1 MMGMRNLIYHGGE
14 DMADARFPLEDYF
27 GFDVRP
33 YSALVRFEA
42 GDIILSEGEAND
54 ALFFLEKGRVK
65 VSATQPNGKV
75 LIVSFIDAPAFL
87 GELEFLGAREL
98 TNGVTAVLPCACWRI
113 DGTRCR
119 ERILNDATFLRKLC
133 VMQGRRFV
141 QNAEKSAQSQSYPL
155 KARLAQFIL
164 QTAPDGVYREKHT
177 EAAAYLGVTYRHY
190 LYVLADMVDRGI
202 LEKTPQ
208 GYHIRDREDLR
219 SLSGMEM
226 L

>member
-1 MMGMRNLIYHGGE
+1 
-14 DMADARFPLEDYF
+14 MADAHFPLEDYF
-27 GFDVRP
+27 GFDIRSFAVP
-33 YSALVRFEA
+33 VQFES

-54 ALFFLEKGRVK
+54 ALFFLERGRVK
-65 VSATQPNGKV
+65 VSVTQPNGKV

-113 DGTRCR
+113 DGAGCR
-119 ERILNDATFLRKLC
+119 ERILNDATFLRKMC

-155 KARLAQFIL
+155 KARMARFIL
-164 QTAPDGVYREKHT
+164 QAAPDGVYREKHT

-190 LYVLADMVDRGI
+190 LYVLADFVDCGI
-202 LEKTPQ
+202 LEKTFQ
-208 GYHIRDREDLR
+208 GYRIRDSEGLR
-219 SLSGMEM
+219 SLSGMET
-226 L
+226 LCRL

>member
-1 MMGMRNLIYHGGE
+1 MMGMRNLIYHGGD

-27 GFDVRP
+27 GFDIRSFAVP
-33 YSALVRFEA
+33 LQFES

-54 ALFFLEKGRVK
+54 ALFFLERGRVK
-65 VSATQPNGKV
+65 VCVTQPNGKV

-119 ERILNDATFLRKLC
+119 ERILNDATFLRKMC

-141 QNAEKSAQSQSYPL
+141 QNAE
-155 KARLAQFIL
+155 I
-164 QTAPDGVYREKHT
+164 
-177 EAAAYLGVTYRHY
+177 
-190 LYVLADMVDRGI
+190 
-202 LEKTPQ
+202 
-208 GYHIRDREDLR
+208 
-219 SLSGMEM
+219 
-226 L
+226 

>member
-1 MMGMRNLIYHGGE
+1 
-14 DMADARFPLEDYF
+14 MADARFPLEDYF
-27 GFDVRP
+27 DFDIRP
-33 YSALVRFEA
+33 FAGPVRFEA
-42 GDIILSEGEAND
+42 GDIILSEGEANE
-54 ALFFLEKGRVK
+54 ALFFLQKGRVK

-113 DGTRCR
+113 DGGGCR

-155 KARLAQFIL
+155 KARLARFIL
-164 QTAPDGVYREKHT
+164 QAAPDGVYREKHT

-190 LYVLADMVDRGI
+190 LYVLANLVDRGI

-208 GYHIRDREDLR
+208 GYHIRDREGLR